1 MLHILLY
8 PCLLNNLKVSSFQN
22 VRTKTASPPE
32 NEPQKSHGIIIS
44 AAEQISASSERV
56 WKLPFLLNGSIHS
69 IKDVV
74 AIFNLTEDLYGQI
87 IDF

>member
-1 MLHILLY
+1 M
-8 PCLLNNLKVSSFQN
+8 
-22 VRTKTASPPE
+22 RTKTASPPE
-32 NEPQKSHGIIIS
+32 NEPQNTHGIIIS
-44 AAEQISASSERV
+44 AAEQISTSSKRM

-69 IKDVV
+69 TKDVV